1 MARGTKTAKPVDV
14 RPPSDAEEAAADPEA
29 RAGDARLA
37 ASATRLVGQ
46 AVSVLEKELS
56 AGIAAVRSLE
66 SRYTDVD
73 GLRKRDPEDI
83 MQRFRKD
90 AHEVVDLLM
99 DLVQIAASSAGGLA
113 QRMVRVRGRD
123 AGGETEATGAV
134 PSIESGPA
142 RPGQS
147 VTVSMALENAGNEA
161 VEAVNFISSDL
172 VTSSGLRIGAADV
185 VFEPD
190 LVTIAPKSRTQ
201 VRITIRVPTDAAPGT
216 YSGMLVASKLEQV
229 RAVLSVAVTGA
240 QGEHD

>member
-1 MARGTKTAKPVDV
+1 MARGTRSVKEIDP
-14 RPPSDAEEAAADPEA
+14 RPPSGAEDAAAKPSATAE
-29 RAGDARLA
+29 DARLA

-66 SRYTDVD
+66 GRYTDVE
-73 GLRKRDPEDI
+73 GLRNRDPEDI

-90 AHEVVDLLM
+90 AHEVIDLLM

-113 QRMVRVRGRD
+113 QRVIRVRGRD
-123 AGGETEATGAV
+123 TGGETEPRAAIA
-134 PSIESGPA
+134 SIDSGPA

-147 VTVSMALENAGNEA
+147 VSVSMALENAGNEA
-161 VEAVNFISSDL
+161 VEAVNFTASDL
-172 VTSSGLRIGAADV
+172 VTSSGLRIAGADV
-185 VFEPD
+185 VFEPE

-240 QGEHD
+240 QSDA